1 MTNSKSITVRNRPII
16 TNNFFKDDIY
26 LVQQFFIHSNS
37 RRQNEILFCLKKN
50 TQNENIKK
58 IFLLNERLYTQDEM
72 KLTNDEFKRI
82 EQIIIKTRL
91 TYKDFFDFIAD
102 NKINKNNKTANK
114 TANKTD
120 NNIVNNIDSK
130 NLNGYVILSNSDI
143 YFNETLKN
151 LYKTDLSIKK
161 ACFMQLRLGD
171 SQYFMKTYGSSSQ
184 DAWIFHTN
192 TTPPKHINKIF
203 DFNLGVLG
211 CDNKI
216 AYYFYRLKYKL
227 YNEPYRIHTIHV
239 HKTKIRNWKKKDRIK
254 PPYAEIAPNYIY
266 RNDYKQKQLQQPSN
280 IQSSKKQISNKQIS
294 NKQISNKQ
302 ISNNEHKIIYD
313 SKSKKQ
319 NTKNFNKKIKIVI

>member
-1 MTNSKSITVRNRPII
+1 MTNSQSIIIHNRPII
-16 TNNFFKDDIY
+16 TNNLFKDDIY

-50 TQNENIKK
+50 AQNENIKK

-72 KLTNDEFKRI
+72 KLTNYEFKRI

-91 TYKDFFDFIAD
+91 RYKDFFDFIAD
-102 NKINKNNKTANK
+102 NKINKNKTYDK
-114 TANKTD
+114 TDNKTD
-120 NNIVNNIDSK
+120 NKIDSK

-151 LYKTDLSIKK
+151 LYKTNLSIKK
-161 ACFMQLRLGD
+161 ACFMQLRIGD

-203 DFNLGVLG
+203 NFNLGVLG

-216 AYYFYRLKYKL
+216 AYYFYRLKYNI

-254 PPYAEIAPNYIY
+254 PPYARIAPNYIY
-266 RNDYKQKQLQQPSN
+266 RNDYKQSSNKQSNDKQSSNKQSSNKQKQLQQS
-280 IQSSKKQISNKQIS
+280 
-294 NKQISNKQ
+294 SNKQ